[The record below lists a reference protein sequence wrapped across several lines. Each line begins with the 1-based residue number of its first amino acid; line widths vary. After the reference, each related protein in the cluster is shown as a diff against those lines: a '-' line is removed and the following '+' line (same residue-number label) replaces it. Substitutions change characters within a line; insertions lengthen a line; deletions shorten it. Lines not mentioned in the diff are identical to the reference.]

1 MERIADAFAWP
12 FRDPQWVSKV
22 LVMGLIL
29 IIPIVGA
36 IAGLGWMLA
45 AMDRL
50 RAGEERL
57 PRANFD
63 HFGRGFGLFVVFLV
77 YYVVVL
83 LLASVIFV
91 PSVLILVAQG
101 RDNPNAVLVSLGFG
115 LLLVANS
122 FVLLAGLVLTFAMPA
137 VVLVFDRG
145 GVAGGLN
152 VKRVV
157 KLAMSSLINTLI
169 AGLML
174 IAAGIVGGFG
184 LLFCFIGVYFTQA
197 YALAMQAWIIRSFE
211 LGSKEV
217 TDAGRATTA

>member
-12 FRDPQWVSKV
+12 FRDPQWVGKI

-29 IIPIVGA
+29 IIPIVGPMG
-36 IAGLGWMLA
+36 GLGWMLA
-45 AMDRL
+45 ALDRL
-50 RAGEERL
+50 RGGEERL
-57 PRANFD
+57 PPANFD
-63 HFGRGFGLFVVFLV
+63 HLGRGFGLFVVYLV
-77 YYVVVL
+77 YYLVVGL
-83 LLASVIFV
+83 FASVIYV
-91 PSVLILVAQG
+91 PSVLILATQG
-101 RDNPNAVLVSLGFG
+101 RDNPNAVLVSLGIG
-115 LLLVANS
+115 LLVVAYS
-122 FVLLAGLVLTFAMPA
+122 FLTLASLVLTFALPA
-137 VVLVFDRG
+137 VVLAYDG
-145 GVAGGLN
+145 GGIAGGLN

-184 LLFCFIGVYFTQA
+184 ILFCFIGVYFTQA

-217 TDAGRATTA
+217 TDAGRATA